1 MIKRHLRKKAKL
13 EYLKQ
18 AKVDCLE
25 DCLARELIVFQ
36 LKKSKC
42 ICTRVP
48 KCQKSWEGISL
59 LTYVVCIHNL
69 HPKAVKQLF
78 YLWNFSMNFNEKQKL
93 CTVYG
98 DGGSKR
104 PAAGCTLP
112 FAHYLLMII
121 VFRAMNRLDTFFFLC
136 CSSHS
141 GWPVVRRIEMSSS
154 AL

>member
-1 MIKRHLRKKAKL
+1 MLGDMFLWLVAN
-13 EYLKQ
+13 LKQ
-18 AKVDCLE
+18 GVIYFIKQALPPNISAGSV
-25 DCLARELIVFQ
+25 
-36 LKKSKC
+36 
-42 ICTRVP
+42 CTRVP

-98 DGGSKR
+98 GGGSKR

-136 CSSHS
+136 CSSHP
-141 GWPVVRRIEMSSS
+141 GWPVVRRIEMSSF
-154 AL
+154 AQ